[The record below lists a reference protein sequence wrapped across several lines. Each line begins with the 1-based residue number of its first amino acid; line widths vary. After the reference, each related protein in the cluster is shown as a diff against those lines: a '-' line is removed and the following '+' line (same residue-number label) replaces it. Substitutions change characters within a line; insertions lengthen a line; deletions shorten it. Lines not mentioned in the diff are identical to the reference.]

1 LTTFSKASINTI
13 ADQTKLN
20 PMLFRL
26 RRATDGDADAIAEV
40 FFASFRLLTFLP
52 MLHTIEGYRR
62 FVANVMLKE
71 CAVTVV
77 EDDTGIIAFL
87 ALQGEEV
94 RQLYT
99 RPARIGRGAGTQLI
113 EAAKSSDVAA
123 LELWCFQANTR
134 ARRFYEARGFR
145 AIRFTDGTQNE
156 ERTPDVRYRWER
168 VPRPVES
175 D

>member
-1 LTTFSKASINTI
+1 M
-13 ADQTKLN
+13 
-20 PMLFRL
+20 PFRL
-26 RRATDGDADAIAEV
+26 RQATENDAEAIAEV
-40 FFASFRLLTFLP
+40 NFASYRLLTFLP

-71 CAVTVV
+71 CAVTVA
-77 EDDTGIIAFL
+77 EDDTGIIAFH
-87 ALQGEEV
+87 ARQGEEV

-99 RPARIGRGAGTQLI
+99 RPDRIGRGAGTQLI
-113 EAAKSSDVAA
+113 EAAKSSGVAA

-134 ARRFYEARGFR
+134 ARRFYEARGFHS
-145 AIRFTDGTQNE
+145 IRFTDGAGNE

-168 VPRPVES
+168 TPQS